1 MDPNQQ
7 YQQYAQP
14 PVSPPGEMMPANSA
28 KSHHSLGLIIALVLF
43 VLLFLGA
50 AGFGFWAFNGRQ
62 QYKNESD
69 KITAKAVAVAKQE
82 EATKKDNEFTEKEKY
97 PLKTYEGPDTY
108 GGLDIVYPK
117 TWSAYVV
124 QADRTATPVDG
135 YFHPGHVPG
144 IQSGTAFALRVQVT
158 SQSYEQEMRQF
169 EGKVKG
175 GKVKV
180 TAYSPKN
187 VGGVAGSRVEGEINN
202 GQKNTMVLLPLRD
215 KTIKI
220 STESPQFLGDFEKI
234 ILENLKFIP

>member
-7 YQQYAQP
+7 FQQYAQP
-14 PVSPPGEMMPANSA
+14 PGVPPAGLMPSQNSRP
-28 KSHHSLGLIIALVLF
+28 HRPWGLMIALVLF
-43 VLLFLGA
+43 VLLFLA
-50 AGFGFWAFNGRQ
+50 ALGFGFWAFSGRQ
-62 QYKNESD
+62 QYKNETD
-69 KITAKAVAVAKQE
+69 KITAKAVSAAKQE

-97 PLKTYEGPDTY
+97 PLKTYEGPDAY

-117 TWSAYVV
+117 TWSAYVE
-124 QADRTATPVDG
+124 QTDRTAVPVNG

-158 SQSYEQEMRQF
+158 SQAYEHEMKQF

-180 TAYSPKN
+180 SAYTPKN
-187 VGGVAGSRVEGEINN
+187 VNGVAGSRVEGEINN
-202 GQKNTMVLLPLRD
+202 GQKNLMILLPLRD

-220 STESPQFLGDFEKI
+220 STESPQFFADLENI
-234 ILENLKFIP
+234 ILANLKFVP